1 MSDKFPA
8 TQLRTAPHPG
18 LVMPRAPATPAV
30 APGSHPEERFAGPT
44 IAHSHPEER
53 FAGPTIAHDL
63 VVLGG
68 LYRDLLA
75 LAVWRRLSARFPEEA
90 REVNS

>member
-1 MSDKFPA
+1 
-8 TQLRTAPHPG
+8 
-18 LVMPRAPATPAV
+18 MPRAPATPAV

-44 IAHSHPEER
+44 I
-53 FAGPTIAHDL
+53 THDL

>member
-44 IAHSHPEER
+44 IAQ
-53 FAGPTIAHDL
+53 DL

>member
-30 APGSHPEERFAGPT
+30 APGSHPEERFAG
-44 IAHSHPEER
+44 A
-53 FAGPTIAHDL
+53 TIAHDL

>member
-1 MSDKFPA
+1 MSDKFLA
-8 TQLRTAPHPG
+8 TQLRTAPRPG
-18 LVMPRAPATPAV
+18 LAMPRAPATPAV
-30 APGSHPEERFAGPT
+30 ARGSHPEERFAGPT
-44 IAHSHPEER
+44 IAQ
-53 FAGPTIAHDL
+53 DL
-63 VVLGG
+63 VVLAG

>member
-1 MSDKFPA
+1 
-8 TQLRTAPHPG
+8 
-18 LVMPRAPATPAV
+18 
-30 APGSHPEERFAGPT
+30 
-44 IAHSHPEER
+44 
-53 FAGPTIAHDL
+53 